1 MRNLNKTV
9 ENLYFDDVQSIE
21 VLMNKVYYKND
32 KRLIDVVAE
41 VPFMNINK
49 VKNLNVYLYD
59 NEDIIRKETE
69 EKIVIERKKVF
80 FNYAERISNGNM
92 IVRLG
97 FMS

>member
-9 ENLYFDDVQSIE
+9 ENLYFDDVQAIE

-41 VPFMNINK
+41 VPFMDINK

-92 IVRLG
+92 IVRFG